1 MKEIEDDKN
10 RWNDMP
16 CSYIERIN
24 IVKTIILPKAFYKF
38 DTISIKL
45 PVAYFTELEPKKS
58 ENLYG
63 DTKNSK

>member
-10 RWNDMP
+10 RWNDTP

-58 ENLYG
+58 GNLYG